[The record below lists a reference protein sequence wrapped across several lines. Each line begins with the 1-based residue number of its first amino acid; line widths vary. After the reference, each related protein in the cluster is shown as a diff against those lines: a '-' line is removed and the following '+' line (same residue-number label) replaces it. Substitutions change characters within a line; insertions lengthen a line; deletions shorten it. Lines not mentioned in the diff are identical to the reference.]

1 MKKHFE
7 GANGWT
13 RDWHYQSTLLWA
25 RVSESPLYIGF
36 FAKADRRQQGKK
48 WARTITTDG
57 TEKFK
62 IVCQPD
68 YNRPR
73 PRSIIEPNYKAYDL
87 LPIPCRKKGT
97 LQFDFEIDTD
107 ADKLKLKIKHRTVSK
122 SGKTGRA
129 VEVGSVEFDLWVPPG
144 SRCLQIW
151 DCIEDIERK
160 VAAAFSEQ
168 AEPEGEDDAD
178 ADEDEEMDADSGAA
192 VQPAQ
197 QARSLGRRARSQ
209 APEPD
214 DDVDMGAVA
223 PKEEEEDQDGDGGL
237 LSAAPLHQ
245 AQADDAPQRPDE
257 DVEMGGMGDAD
268 EAADSITVAT
278 APEAAQPP
286 TRGGQALRRSRRRGS
301 RVPTGMFAV

>member
-13 RDWHYQSTLLWA
+13 RDWHYQATLLWA
-25 RVSESPLYIGF
+25 RVSDSPLYIGS
-36 FAKADRRQQGKK
+36 FANSAGRQQGKK

-62 IVCQPD
+62 IVCQPE

-107 ADKLKLKIKHRTVSK
+107 ADKLKLKIKHRAVSR

-178 ADEDEEMDADSGAA
+178 ADEDEEMDVDSAA
-192 VQPAQ
+192 AAQPAQ

-214 DDVDMGAVA
+214 DDIDMDEAA
-223 PKEEEEDQDGDGGL
+223 PKEEDQDGDGDL

-245 AQADDAPQRPDE
+245 AEADAPQPPDE
-257 DVEMGGMGDAD
+257 DVEMGVVGDAD

-278 APEAAQPP
+278 APEEPAQPP
-286 TRGGQALRRSRRRGS
+286 SRGGQALRRSLRRGS
-301 RVPTGMFAV
+301 RVAKGMFAV